1 MSPSLHTILCN
12 LLLDDVISHAVLVE
26 EYVVTACLFASS
38 LIMLLLQKG
47 ERECHIIVLMDD
59 DTIEWDTEFPPYTG
73 EENIQREL
81 VHWLYAVCTCVCVCV
96 CLFVCVGM

>member
-1 MSPSLHTILCN
+1 M
-12 LLLDDVISHAVLVE
+12 LLPLGRI
-26 EYVVTACLFASS
+26 
-38 LIMLLLQKG
+38 LLQKG

-81 VHWLYAVCTCVCVCV
+81 VGALGVCMLCVCACMAFECACV
-96 CLFVCVGM
+96 RGG